1 MTELDPRLIVRA
13 AAVYGAS
20 LAAIAV
26 WLWRQPPAREATGAV
41 LAALWHVPALLLLH
55 VAAQRA
61 GWWHFETEGGL
72 LLGIP
77 VDVLLAWAVI
87 WGLVPALAF
96 PRWPVS
102 AVVALLLLFDALV
115 MPLGAPVL
123 RLGPSWL
130 AGEAVGLL
138 VCVVP
143 AQYLARWTARD
154 ERLAARATLQA
165 LAFAGLTV
173 FVLPAIAIEGTE
185 SAWVPPWTRPAWQ
198 LGLVVQA
205 LALPA
210 ILGLSAVQELVVRGG
225 GTPFPFDPPRR
236 LVTTGPYA
244 YVRNPMQLSSV
255 LLLLVL
261 GAALGNPW
269 VAGAGV
275 MAHLFSAG
283 LAGWD
288 EDGDLRERFGDGWL
302 AYRRAVR
309 PWVLRLRPR
318 ALPGRRP
325 ARLYVSSSCEVC
337 REVGRWFAR
346 RGAAAL
352 SVVPAET
359 HPSGRLRRVT
369 YESGD
374 GSPAERG
381 IAAIA
386 RALEHVHLGW
396 AAVGMTA
403 RLPVLRPLLQ
413 VLIDGSGG
421 EARLTGGAGTDDP
434 RPASALDSGGGR
446 PQGGGIPADLP

>member
-1 MTELDPRLIVRA
+1 MTELDPRLVVRA

-20 LAAIAV
+20 LAAITV
-26 WLWRQPPAREATGAV
+26 WLWRRPPAREATGAV

-55 VAAQRA
+55 VAAERI
-61 GWWHFETEGGL
+61 GWWHVQADGGL
-72 LLGIP
+72 LLGMP

-87 WGLVPALAF
+87 WGLVPALAC
-96 PRWPVS
+96 PRWPVP

-115 MPLGAPVL
+115 MPLGAPML
-123 RLGPSWL
+123 KLGSSWL

-165 LAFAGLTV
+165 LAFAGFTV
-173 FVLPAIAIEGTE
+173 FVLPAIAIQGSG
-185 SAWVPPWTRPAWQ
+185 SAWLPPSTRPDWQ
-198 LGLVVQA
+198 LGFVVQA

-210 ILGLSAVQELVVRGG
+210 ILGLSAVQEFVGRGG

-244 YVRNPMQLSSV
+244 YVRNPMQVSGV

-261 GAALGNPW
+261 GAALGNAW
-269 VAGAGV
+269 VAGAGA

-309 PWVLRLRPR
+309 PWVPRLRPR

-325 ARLYVSSSCEVC
+325 ARLYVSSSCDMC
-337 REVGRWFAR
+337 RDVGRWFAR
-346 RGAAAL
+346 RRAAAL

-359 HPSGRLRRVT
+359 HPSGRLTRVT
-369 YESGD
+369 YDPGD
-374 GSPAERG
+374 GSAVESG
-381 IAAIA
+381 LAALA
-386 RALEHVHLGW
+386 RALEHVHIGW

-421 EARLTGGAGTDDP
+421 EARLTSGAATSAS
-434 RPASALDSGGGR
+434 RPAPALDSLGGR